1 MPLTLSMRDLY
12 GRELCYRL
20 GAGALLVSALHSD
33 GYAVGDI
40 AYCPPMGSL
49 VILYAQNDEHF
60 ERQHLGRVLGDL
72 DGLAASGDTDVTFAA
87 AE

>member
-1 MPLTLSMRDLY
+1 M
-12 GRELCYRL
+12 
-20 GAGALLVSALHSD
+20 
-33 GYAVGDI
+33 GDI
-40 AYCPPMGSL
+40 AYWPPMGSL

>member
-12 GRELCYRL
+12 GRELCRHL
-20 GAGALLVSALHSD
+20 GAGALPVSALRSD
-33 GYAVGDI
+33 SYAVGDI
-40 AYCPPMGSL
+40 AYWPPMGSL
-49 VILYAQNDEHF
+49 VILYAQNGEHF

-72 DGLAASGDTDVTFAA
+72 DGFAASGDTDVTFAA

>member
-12 GRELCYRL
+12 GRELCRRL
-20 GAGALLVSALHSD
+20 GAGALPVSALRSD
-33 GYAVGDI
+33 SYAVGDI
-40 AYCPPMGSL
+40 AYWPPMGSL
-49 VILYAQNDEHF
+49 VILYAQNGEHF

-72 DGLAASGDTDVTFAA
+72 DGLAASGDTDVIFSA